1 MAEDMKKMREANERL
16 QHRLEAV
23 NRHRELVAD
32 MLVRSM
38 DRKEIREEN
47 KILSMNIMLD
57 H

>member
-1 MAEDMKKMREANERL
+1 MKKLREANERL